1 MVRRDEEFSMRV
13 VRREGQL
20 RVSAILTQA
29 ASPVKML
36 RSFRGISSCGI
47 ATSVNAYE
55 PSEPTSNTPLALT
68 TAWFE
73 VDEFD

>member
-1 MVRRDEEFSMRV
+1 MVRRDEQFSMRV

-36 RSFRGISSCGI
+36 RSFRRISLCGI
-47 ATSVNAYE
+47 VASVNAYE
-55 PSEPTSNTPLALT
+55 L
-68 TAWFE
+68 
-73 VDEFD
+73 